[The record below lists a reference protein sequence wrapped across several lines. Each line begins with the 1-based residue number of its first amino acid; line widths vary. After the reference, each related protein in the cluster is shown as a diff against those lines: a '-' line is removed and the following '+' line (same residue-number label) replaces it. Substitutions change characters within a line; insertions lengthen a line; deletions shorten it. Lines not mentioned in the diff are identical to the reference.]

1 MIIEITC
8 PFCQLSKRVPSE
20 KIPDTVKWVTCPQ
33 CRQRFEFKKKEAEK
47 TSTVPPLL
55 PREIP
60 SFEQKEE
67 EKKGPSR
74 GGGPWE
80 DRADH
85 GLRQGILQTFKQVCF
100 SPETFF
106 KNLSYGGGKKEPLA
120 FGVMTGSIGN
130 MLALFWQSLIPGGL
144 MILGFSFFSSYAV
157 GFIFLLMMLVIPL
170 MVAVGIFFY
179 SGVLHLLLLL
189 VRGGGNGFEATFR
202 VVSYSQAVQVLGVI
216 PFVGGFIGWIWKL
229 IIQVIGLR
237 EIHETSYL
245 RVIMAFLI
253 PVFAFIVLFLAVLIP
268 LAVLLFRQPISQI
281 WS

>member
-8 PFCQLSKRVPSE
+8 PFCQLSKQVPTE
-20 KIPDTVKWVTCPQ
+20 KIPDTVKYVTCPR
-33 CRQRFEFKKKEAEK
+33 CRQRFDFSKQEAEK
-47 TSTVPPLL
+47 TFAVPP
-55 PREIP
+55 PSPGEIP
-60 SFEQKEE
+60 FQEPKVGEE
-67 EKKGPSR
+67 GPSR

-80 DRADH
+80 DRGDH
-85 GLRQGILQTFKQVCF
+85 GLWQGIFQTFKQVCF

-106 KNLSYGGGKKEPLA
+106 KNLTYEGGKKEPFA

-130 MLALFWQSLIPGGL
+130 MLALFWHSLIAGGL
-144 MILGFSFFSSYAV
+144 MILGFSFFSHYAAA
-157 GFIFLLMMLVIPL
+157 IFLLMMLVIPL
-170 MVAVGIFFY
+170 IVAVGIFIY
-179 SGVLHLLLLL
+179 SVVLHLLLLM

-202 VVSYSQAVQVLGVI
+202 VVSYSQVVQVLGVI
-216 PFVGGFIGWIWKL
+216 PFVGGFIGGIWQL

-253 PVFAFIVLFLAVLIP
+253 PVIVFIVLILAFLIP
-268 LAVLLFRQPISQI
+268 LAVLLFRQPINQI